1 MEILLRKVIGMTKI
15 IEFIILTVTASSL
28 LFLLTFIFF
37 VLSEIAEWMRD
48 NKIIRKRLNKAFK
61 TGKKVGEEE

>member
-1 MEILLRKVIGMTKI
+1 MTKI
-15 IEFIILTVTASSL
+15 IEFIILTVTATSL

-37 VLSEIAEWMRD
+37 ILSEVDEWIRD

-61 TGKKVGEEE
+61 VGKKDE

>member
-1 MEILLRKVIGMTKI
+1 MTKI

-37 VLSEIAEWMRD
+37 ILSEINEWMQD
-48 NKIIRKRLNKAFK
+48 KKIISKWLNKKFK
-61 TGKKVGEEE
+61 TGEKDE

>member
-1 MEILLRKVIGMTKI
+1 MTKI
-15 IEFIILTVTASSL
+15 IEFIILTVTTTSL

-37 VLSEIAEWMRD
+37 ILSEIAEWMRD

-61 TGKKVGEEE
+61 VGEKDE